1 MGGHGMIACRR
12 DEAITEEK
20 LKLSGGPTTQSIAA
34 QVISARRSLLANRM
48 STKKAALFL
57 AVSLALNILAFS
69 STERTIRQGSVEF
82 ILSGY
87 NMNEPRFDAVYDTG
101 GLMSGL
107 SLSAA
112 IVSNVNFYLDI
123 RYYSREGKLTFSQEK
138 TNFYIVPVDLGVR
151 YIYPF
156 GLFNPYLGAGLD
168 FYFYYEENPIGTVL
182 NYTNGYHIT
191 GGTYI
196 RPLKNIPVLINL
208 RLKYTWAKA
217 EENNISIQLGGFEYG
232 AGLALTF

>member
-1 MGGHGMIACRR
+1 M
-12 DEAITEEK
+12 
-20 LKLSGGPTTQSIAA
+20 
-34 QVISARRSLLANRM
+34 ANRI
-48 STKKAALFL
+48 STKKAAFSL

-69 STERTIRQGSVEF
+69 SSERTIRQGSVEF
-82 ILSGY
+82 TLSGY
-87 NMNEPRFDAVYDTG
+87 AMNEPRFDAVYDPG

-107 SLSAA
+107 SLSTA
-112 IVSNVNFYLDI
+112 IVSNVNLYLDI
-123 RYYSREGKLTFSQEK
+123 RYYSREGKLTFSKEK
-138 TNFYIVPVDLGVR
+138 TALYIVPVDLGFR

-168 FYFYYEENPIGTVL
+168 FYFYYEENPIGSVL

-196 RPLKNIPVLINL
+196 RFSKSVPVLINL

-232 AGLALTF
+232 VGLVLAF

>member
-1 MGGHGMIACRR
+1 MESSNSWAGRR
-12 DEAITEEK
+12 
-20 LKLSGGPTTQSIAA
+20 LKPWRPKETIP
-34 QVISARRSLLANRM
+34 ARRTLVANRM

-69 STERTIRQGSVEF
+69 SSERAIRQGSVEF
-82 ILSGY
+82 TLSGY
-87 NMNEPRFDAVYDTG
+87 DMNEPRFDAVYDPG

-107 SLSAA
+107 SLSTAV
-112 IVSNVNFYLDI
+112 VSNVNFYLDI
-123 RYYSREGKLTFSQEK
+123 RYYYREGKLTFSKEK
-138 TNFYIVPVDLGVR
+138 TTFYIVPVDLGFR
-151 YIYPF
+151 YIFPL
-156 GLFNPYLGAGLD
+156 GLFNPYLGAGVD

-196 RPLKNIPVLINL
+196 RFSRSVPVLINL

-217 EENNISIQLGGFEYG
+217 EENDVSIQLGGFEYG
-232 AGLALTF
+232 AGLALAF